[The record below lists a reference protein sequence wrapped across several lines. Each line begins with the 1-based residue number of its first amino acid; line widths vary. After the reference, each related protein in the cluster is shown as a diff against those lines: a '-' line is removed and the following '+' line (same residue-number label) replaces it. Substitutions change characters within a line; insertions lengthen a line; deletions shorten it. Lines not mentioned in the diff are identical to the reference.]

1 MARCRDD
8 VVEWAAMT
16 IAAGDIDLGCW
27 PITAAGVA
35 EYLAAVGDTLPAYA
49 DAGLAP
55 PLLLTARV
63 VGRLLERLSLPDGA
77 IHSVQEVETLGA
89 VRIGASVR
97 AAAQV
102 APVRARGG
110 MRLLTVTYVVSDAA
124 SGQELQ
130 RGQTTVLLPA
140 DAE

>member
-1 MARCRDD
+1 MA
-8 VVEWAAMT
+8 
-16 IAAGDIDLGCW
+16 IATGDIDLGCW

-35 EYLAAVGDTLPAYA
+35 EYLAAVGDTLPAYS

-55 PLLLTARV
+55 PLLLSARV

-77 IHSVQEVETLGA
+77 IHSVQEVETLA
-89 VRIGASVR
+89 TARIGASVR

-102 APVRARGG
+102 APVRTRGG

-124 SGQELQ
+124 SGQDLQ

-140 DAE
+140 DAG